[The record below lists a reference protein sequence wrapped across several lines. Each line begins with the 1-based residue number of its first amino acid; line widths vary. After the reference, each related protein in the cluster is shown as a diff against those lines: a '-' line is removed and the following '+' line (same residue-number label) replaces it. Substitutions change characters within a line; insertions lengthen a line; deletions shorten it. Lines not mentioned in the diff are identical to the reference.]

1 VKKLVGSLLS
11 LLAVVL
17 IGGFAAAALVRFSP
31 GFDVDENSWNPKM
44 SAATREVLHAQRAR
58 ENRLPQ
64 FYLHYLEA
72 ALHGDLGQSDSLK
85 APVTELLRERAPVTV
100 RLIALGTAGGL
111 LLGGLLAWVAV
122 WPRRAGT
129 EIAAITISGLLMAI
143 PPAVLALAFFFS
155 EAPLWLAIAVVL
167 LPRVFGTMRA
177 LLDGL
182 YSSPALLAA
191 RARGARPAVLAW
203 RYVALPALPQFM
215 ALAGVTLALG
225 FGAIIPIEALCDV
238 PGVGQLFWK
247 AALARDLT
255 LLCGLGLIITFAIAA
270 VQSATDL
277 VAAYLMAGDR

>member
-1 VKKLVGSLLS
+1 MKKLVGSLLS

-31 GFDVDENSWNPKM
+31 GFDVDENSWNPKI
-44 SAATREVLHAQRAR
+44 SAATRQVIHARRAR

-64 FYLHYLEA
+64 FYLHYLQA
-72 ALHGDLGQSDSLK
+72 ALHGDLGQSDSLN

-100 RLIALGTAGGL
+100 RLIALGTSGGL

-122 WPRRAGT
+122 WPRRAGA
-129 EIAAITISGLLMAI
+129 EIAATTFSGLLMAI
-143 PPAVLALAFFFS
+143 PPAVLALAFFFG
-155 EAPLWLAIAVVL
+155 EAPLWLAIAVAL

-177 LLDGL
+177 LLDQL

-191 RARGARPAVLAW
+191 RARGASPAVLAW

-255 LLCGLGLIITFAIAA
+255 LLCGLGLIITFVIAA

-277 VAAYLMAGDR
+277 VAAGLMAGD

>member
-1 VKKLVGSLLS
+1 MKKLVGILLS

-31 GFDVDENSWNPKM
+31 GFDVDENSWNPKIG
-44 SAATREVLHAQRAR
+44 AATREVLHARRAR
-58 ENRLPQ
+58 DNRLPQ
-64 FYLHYLEA
+64 FYLHYLQA
-72 ALHGDLGQSDSLK
+72 ALQGDLGQSDSFK

-100 RLIALGTAGGL
+100 RLIVAGTAGGL

-122 WPRRAGT
+122 WPRRAGM
-129 EIAAITISGLLMAI
+129 EIAATTISGLLMAI
-143 PPAVLALAFFFS
+143 PPAVLALAFFFGES
-155 EAPLWLAIAVVL
+155 PLWLAIAVVL

-177 LLDGL
+177 LLDQL
-182 YSSPALLAA
+182 YSSSALLAA
-191 RARGARPAVLAW
+191 RARGAGPAVLAW

-255 LLCGLGLIITFAIAA
+255 LLCGLGLIITFGIAA

-277 VAAYLMAGDR
+277 VAGDR

>member
-1 VKKLVGSLLS
+1 MKKLVGILLS

-31 GFDVDENSWNPKM
+31 GFDVDENSWNPKIG
-44 SAATREVLHAQRAR
+44 AATREVLHARRAR
-58 ENRLPQ
+58 DNRLPQ
-64 FYLHYLEA
+64 FYLHYLQA
-72 ALHGDLGQSDSLK
+72 ALQGDLGQSDSFK

-100 RLIALGTAGGL
+100 RLIVAGTAGGL

-122 WPRRAGT
+122 WPRRAGM
-129 EIAAITISGLLMAI
+129 EIAATTISGLLMAI
-143 PPAVLALAFFFS
+143 PPAVLALAFFFGES
-155 EAPLWLAIAVVL
+155 PLWLAIAVVL

-177 LLDGL
+177 LLDQL
-182 YSSPALLAA
+182 YSSSALLAA
-191 RARGARPAVLAW
+191 RARGAGPAVLAW

-255 LLCGLGLIITFAIAA
+255 LLCGLGLIITFVIAA

-277 VAAYLMAGDR
+277 VAGDR

>member
-1 VKKLVGSLLS
+1 VKKLVGILLS

-31 GFDVDENSWNPKM
+31 GFDVDENSWNPKI
-44 SAATREVLHAQRAR
+44 SAATREVLHARRAR
-58 ENRLPQ
+58 DNRLPQ
-64 FYLHYLEA
+64 FYLHYLQA
-72 ALHGDLGQSDSLK
+72 ALHGDLGQSDSFK

-100 RLIALGTAGGL
+100 RLIVAGTAGGL

-122 WPRRAGT
+122 WPRRAGM
-129 EIAAITISGLLMAI
+129 EIAATTISGLLMAI
-143 PPAVLALAFFFS
+143 PPAVLALAFFFGES
-155 EAPLWLAIAVVL
+155 PLWLAIAVVL

-177 LLDGL
+177 LLDQL
-182 YSSPALLAA
+182 YSSSALLAA
-191 RARGARPAVLAW
+191 RARGAGPAVLAW

-255 LLCGLGLIITFAIAA
+255 LLCGLGLIITFGIAA

-277 VAAYLMAGDR
+277 VAGDR